1 MYTLNT
7 YLSQDDVIT
16 DDVKCNCSTALSGT
30 FTDDCFSIPVEPSHG
45 FECIEFERAMI
56 FQLDGCGRSEL
67 PIRSRWNL
75 T

>member
-45 FECIEFERAMI
+45 FECIEFERSMML
-56 FQLDGCGRSEL
+56 QLDGCGRSE
-67 PIRSRWNL
+67 
-75 T
+75 